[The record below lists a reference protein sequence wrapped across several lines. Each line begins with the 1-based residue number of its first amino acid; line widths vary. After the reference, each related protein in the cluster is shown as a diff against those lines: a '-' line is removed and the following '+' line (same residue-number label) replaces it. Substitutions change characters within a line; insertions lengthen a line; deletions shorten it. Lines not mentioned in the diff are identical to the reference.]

1 MKNIK
6 NIMWFSLRSYR
17 IFYAILG
24 GILAA
29 LSILDIFILKSTLGA
44 ELITV
49 MSTITTVVFIFFII
63 VLCKLIF

>member
-17 IFYAILG
+17 IFYVILG
-24 GILAA
+24 GILAALYILAA
-29 LSILDIFILKSTLGA
+29 LSILDIFILKSTLGE

-49 MSTITTVVFIFFII
+49 MSTIII
-63 VLCKLIF
+63 YGTF